1 MNIIECQLFTRFIRS
16 RREVGCIFYD
26 INQALGVS
34 LQASQLSELLK
45 FPSCALGAL
54 WWHLMVPSLAVI
66 PERLW
71 SLGHHD
77 ICLHITP
84 PLLVAA
90 TRPYSYPPH
99 NIHTYFWGA
108 ALPHSMVFWW
118 SCSSQDSS
126 PDHGVDTGPKWA
138 IRISSWGI
146 WILSWDKYRESSH
159 SSTP

>member
-34 LQASQLSELLK
+34 LQASWLSELLT

-54 WWHLMVPSLAVI
+54 WWHLMLLSLAVI

-77 ICLHITP
+77 ICLLVTP

-90 TRPYSYPPH
+90 TRPHSYPPP

-108 ALPHSMVFWW
+108 VLPHSMVFW
-118 SCSSQDSS
+118 
-126 PDHGVDTGPKWA
+126 
-138 IRISSWGI
+138 
-146 WILSWDKYRESSH
+146 
-159 SSTP
+159 

>member
-16 RREVGCIFYD
+16 RREVGCIFYG

-34 LQASQLSELLK
+34 LQDSPLSELLK

-54 WWHLMVPSLAVI
+54 WWHLMLLSLAVI

-77 ICLHITP
+77 MCLRITP

-90 TRPYSYPPH
+90 TRPYSYHPPH
-99 NIHTYFWGA
+99 THILLGSCPTPFHGLLVKLFITGL
-108 ALPHSMVFWW
+108 LP
-118 SCSSQDSS
+118 
-126 PDHGVDTGPKWA
+126 
-138 IRISSWGI
+138 
-146 WILSWDKYRESSH
+146 
-159 SSTP
+159 